1 MKTTGFLWVLLLLL
15 GFGCYPGGPEF
26 VEELDV
32 VYTNYDP
39 DFNFNTTYTY
49 SLPPGVL
56 DVNSQSFGGSPPEYI
71 DEEFSDAILDDIRE
85 NLSAQ
90 GWTEVDELEN
100 PDLIILAS
108 AFQNTTYFYYDPGWW
123 GWYYPGYGPGWG
135 WGYPGYFPGYV
146 SGYTTGTILI
156 QMTEPGSIE
165 GNEVPVVWTCTLNGL
180 LQGSDANIISR
191 IDVNIDQAFTHS
203 PFN

>member
-1 MKTTGFLWVLLLLL
+1 MILILAA
-15 GFGCYPGGPEF
+15 GCYPGGPEF

-39 DFNFNTTYTY
+39 GFNFSTDYTF

-56 DVNSQSFGGSPPEYI
+56 DISDGEPGGNPEYI
-71 DEEFSDAILDDIRE
+71 DEVFGDAILDDIRA
-85 NLSAQ
+85 NLTAL
-90 GWTEVDELEN
+90 GWTEVGEQED

-108 AFQNTTYFYYDPGWW
+108 ALSTTSIYYYDPGWW
-123 GWYYPGYGPGWG
+123 WWYYPGWGPGWG

-146 SGYTTGTILI
+146 SGYTTGTVLI
-156 QMTEPGSIE
+156 QMTEPGGIE
-165 GNEVPVVWTCTLNGL
+165 GNEVPVVWTCALNGL
-180 LQGSDANIISR
+180 LQGSDQNIVSR
-191 IDVNIDQAFTHS
+191 IEANLDQAFTQA